1 MNWCFCLLKN
11 FMFHQFLCRKH
22 LNPGLVLWNG
32 LTFLFFSLQEPVP
45 MAAACLV
52 VVRFCHLPY
61 RIRSVCVGISVW
73 PCCSSITHFLDPW
86 LFFLSLSLLCLG
98 DDSSSCHWN
107 KTFFLLKNQLPS
119 VSGPYKIL
127 IFPYCVLPLY
137 CMIASREV
145 QTDELFLFYVVPS
158 SADCFEIDI
167 YKDSNHSGSDDFNVG
182 EKPKIYTRSSL
193 LWVVYGFLRKY
204 FNQSVCVCART
215 LPPYRFMW
223 HIFWYLQEPF
233 PSLQGSFSLS
243 RCPWFLFS
251 WSSQG
256 DLIGALLF
264 DLLST

>member
-1 MNWCFCLLKN
+1 MDQ
-11 FMFHQFLCRKH
+11 MGSFLWFRPGICH
-22 LNPGLVLWNG
+22 LIRTGLII
-32 LTFLFFSLQEPVP
+32 FLVNTLFTLQEGFEREPE
-45 MAAACLV
+45 
-52 VVRFCHLPY
+52 
-61 RIRSVCVGISVW
+61 I
-73 PCCSSITHFLDPW
+73 DPW
-86 LFFLSLSLLCLG
+86 LFSLSLSLLCLG

-215 LPPYRFMW
+215 LPPYQFMW

-251 WSSQG
+251 WSIYLGQCPMYH
-256 DLIGALLF
+256 LKRICILQLLDWVF
-264 DLLST
+264 YT